1 MNFAPIKFE
10 PEPWKML
17 KVKRGY
23 YITRDGKYRAEA
35 IKPMGWQ
42 IWRRR
47 AGEDGP
53 GARVDSVVKLSSL
66 PKVRA
71 WVREQYR

>member
-1 MNFAPIKFE
+1 MNFAPIQFD
-10 PEPWKML
+10 PEPWKMTRI
-17 KVKRGY
+17 KKGY
-23 YITRDGKYRAEA
+23 YVSRDGKFRAEA
-35 IKPMGWQ
+35 LSPMGWQ

-53 GARVDSVVKLSSL
+53 GARVDSVARRPSL
-66 PKVRA
+66 LGVRA